1 MAVYNN
7 SLQQNAGQG
16 QFYTFANEGTRNTG
30 VALTAATGA
39 TYSATQAILI
49 VVNTNGSG
57 GPNVY
62 MNYFQIAYDAVNTAG
77 VAGFFYHRLDVGN
90 MYSSGYST
98 SAGMTGFNMANPGAG
113 PSGVLCYTGALT
125 AAAATTNTRD
135 FYKHVYLNGVGAATP
150 TIDIT
155 VAYGALEL
163 GMGSQ
168 AIPATTAQE
177 VILRCPPVVI
187 APGMSYIIN
196 EFQTSRNAAGTGE
209 FFVGLTVGP

>member
-1 MAVYNN
+1 MAAYLNA
-7 SLQQNAGQG
+7 LQQQAGQG
-16 QFYTFANEGTRNTG
+16 QYYTFAQEGTRNTG
-30 VALTAATGA
+30 VALTAAAGA
-39 TYSATQAILI
+39 SYSATQAILI
-49 VVNTNGSG
+49 VANTNSAG

-62 MNYFQIAYDAVNTAG
+62 MHYFQICYDAVNTAG

-90 MYSSGYST
+90 MYSSGG
-98 SAGMTGFNMANPGAG
+98 AAMTGFSMLNPGAQG
-113 PSGVLCYTGALT
+113 PSGVLVYSGALT

-135 FYKHVYLNGVGAATP
+135 FYKQVYINGVGAATP

-155 VAYGALEL
+155 LCYGALERTA
-163 GMGSQ
+163 GSQ

-177 VILRCPPVVI
+177 VYLNCPPVVV

-209 FFVGLTVGP
+209 FFVGLSVGP